1 MSSSFRTLRALLVA
15 VSSCSLAF
23 SLSPSS
29 SALSKR
35 SFGDYIDNLIYL
47 DGNKTTLY
55 SAISY
60 GEQTYAA
67 ALDNKWYACCPLCSQ
82 ICIEKWRR
90 DGLLLHGANVSGNS
104 STSHSITID
113 AFSVTGMFQSP
124 THASWM
130 TC

>member
-67 ALDNKWYACCPLCSQ
+67 ALDNKWYACCPFVVPNLHP
-82 ICIEKWRR
+82 EKWRR

-113 AFSVTGMFQSP
+113 AFSVTGMFSRRRMP
-124 THASWM
+124 HG
-130 TC
+130 

>member
-47 DGNKTTLY
+47 DGNNFARLVHTNGG
-55 SAISY
+55 ISKVL
-60 GEQTYAA
+60 ELAEA
-67 ALDNKWYACCPLCSQ
+67 
-82 ICIEKWRR
+82 
-90 DGLLLHGANVSGNS
+90 
-104 STSHSITID
+104 D
-113 AFSVTGMFQSP
+113 AVDECAQK
-124 THASWM
+124 
-130 TC
+130 